1 MPTLPSFGSTVDRY
15 RCAILRTICSH
26 TDWSTA
32 WSTDTT
38 PARGSD
44 WALRPAV
51 VWSANLTSV
60 LHLSDCSDSLGRC
73 ARLRRTGSTA
83 MMRWLSMVL
92 YLAIGLVSYT
102 TCGQFCLMP
111 SRGRGYGC
119 LHWITLDRTLPEQ
132 DPHRSTSGTWLWVVA
147 PFIGGSSP

>member
-1 MPTLPSFGSTVDRY
+1 
-15 RCAILRTICSH
+15 
-26 TDWSTA
+26 
-32 WSTDTT
+32 
-38 PARGSD
+38 
-44 WALRPAV
+44 
-51 VWSANLTSV
+51 
-60 LHLSDCSDSLGRC
+60 
-73 ARLRRTGSTA
+73 